1 MPGKVFISYSREDA
15 DWLALATEHLGAI
28 ELEVWDDTRIGPGED
43 WLPAIERA
51 MAECQFA
58 LLLVSASYLS
68 SPFIKRTEIP
78 ALLQRRAAEGLTVI
92 PVLVRPCAWSK
103 VDWLARINMRPKG
116 DKALSRLGK
125 PKAEAELA
133 ALAGE
138 IAGRLATAAAAR
150 QREAP
155 HVDLHHLPEGAADF
169 FGRGADLE
177 WLDAQ
182 WQTAGAVSVAVLV
195 APGGTGKTS
204 LLRRWLQRLKANGWG
219 GAQRVFAYSFYRQG
233 VSDAGAGTATDE
245 PFLNAAL
252 AFFEVRCEAQA
263 SAWDRGRRLAQ
274 ALMAQ
279 RALLVL
285 DGVEPLQDAGSYRLR
300 TDGLKALLTTLADAG
315 RQSLCVLSTRAEIA
329 DLQHYGADGAV
340 RRHRLDNLCAADG
353 ARLLHRLGV
362 HRIGGQTLSEDEAA
376 QDTTYHCACQSFGG
390 HALTLHILG
399 LYLASRLQGDLRRLD
414 RAALLKADAACK
426 PHPHHA
432 FHVMHAYECW
442 LEQGGEH
449 GARQLAV
456 LRLLGLFDRP
466 ATPDC
471 LRALLR
477 APVIDGLTEA

>member
-1 MPGKVFISYSREDA
+1 MDLPAAQQTCLRMADRLHAAEARPTAPACCFVAAPAATLGGAAGNRGERTMPGKVFISYSREDA
-15 DWLALATEHLGAI
+15 FWLERVTEQLAVLRTAGR
-28 ELEVWDDTRIGPGED
+28 LEVWDDRSIGAGSD
-43 WLPAIERA
+43 WLPAIEQA
-51 MAECQFA
+51 MAECHVA
-58 LLLVSASYLS
+58 LLLVSA
-68 SPFIKRTEIP
+68 PFLGSKFITTTEVP
-78 ALLQRRAAEGLTVI
+78 ALLQRRARQGLRVI
-92 PVLVRPCAWSK
+92 PVLVRACPWEK
-103 VDWLARINMRPKG
+103 IDWLARIALHQYG
-116 DKALSRLGK
+116 GKALSAMRKARYEQVLADLASGIDDLLASV
-125 PKAEAELA
+125 AEAPA
-133 ALAGE
+133 N
-138 IAGRLATAAAAR
+138 ATGTRAD
-150 QREAP
+150 AP
-155 HVDLHHLPEGAADF
+155 HVDLHNLPEGAADF

-219 GAQRVFAYSFYRQG
+219 GAQRVFAYSFYQQG

-329 DLQHYGADGAV
+329 DLQHYGVDGAV

-362 HRIGGQTLSEDEAA
+362 CRIGGQTLSEDEAA
-376 QDTTYHCACQSFGG
+376 QDRAYHVASNFFEV
-390 HALTLHILG
+390 APLT
-399 LYLASRLQGDLRRLD
+399 
-414 RAALLKADAACK
+414 
-426 PHPHHA
+426 
-432 FHVMHAYECW
+432 
-442 LEQGGEH
+442 
-449 GARQLAV
+449 
-456 LRLLGLFDRP
+456 
-466 ATPDC
+466 
-471 LRALLR
+471 
-477 APVIDGLTEA
+477 